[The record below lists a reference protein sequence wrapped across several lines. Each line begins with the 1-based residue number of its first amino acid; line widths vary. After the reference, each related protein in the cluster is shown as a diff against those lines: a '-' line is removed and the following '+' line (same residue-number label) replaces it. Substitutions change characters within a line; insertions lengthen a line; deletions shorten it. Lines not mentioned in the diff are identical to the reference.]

1 VDFKPFKL
9 HHDQKSELMPSPASL
24 LAAGGNRWDNWAASG
39 GCEMTVQLLVEVVI
53 IVIVIYVAV
62 RFFRKRG

>member
-1 VDFKPFKL
+1 LGFSIDRDADVLTSQP
-9 HHDQKSELMPSPASL
+9 
-24 LAAGGNRWDNWAASG
+24 LAAEGDRWDNWAASG
-39 GCEMTVQLLVEVVI
+39 DSKMKGLVEVVI

>member
-1 VDFKPFKL
+1 
-9 HHDQKSELMPSPASL
+9 
-24 LAAGGNRWDNWAASG
+24 
-39 GCEMTVQLLVEVVI
+39 MTVQQIVEVVI